1 MLVCLHVTGQGI
13 KAGSLEQWGF
23 AKQGEVCEERWLR
36 EPEDLVPKKMHQS
49 KRFVSVNVYSDPNI
63 LISKSFVIPPGSV
76 VTTFQS
82 LGT

>member
-1 MLVCLHVTGQGI
+1 M
-13 KAGSLEQWGF
+13 KKDGS
-23 AKQGEVCEERWLR
+23 

-49 KRFVSVNVYSDPNI
+49 KRFVLVNVWSDYNI

>member
-1 MLVCLHVTGQGI
+1 MQSRE
-13 KAGSLEQWGF
+13 KSAKKDGS
-23 AKQGEVCEERWLR
+23 

-49 KRFVSVNVYSDPNI
+49 KRLVSVNVWSDYNI